1 MALVIPAAVR
11 LARIAMMVI
20 VMSSSIKVNALEAGS
35 RCVFINR
42 FYLKCQW
49 QVNTA
54 FSPLIHLWKQR
65 TASLPVN
72 KPAVLDQLLSV
83 LNAELAALTRAA
95 QGAFAAATD
104 PDSKAE
110 NKYDT
115 RTLEAS
121 YVARGQAQRVAELQE
136 AVRAFGAL
144 SGNTLDSGAAIT
156 LGALVTLETPGE
168 QTHYFLGPF
177 AGGTE
182 IVHAGQE
189 VVVITP
195 ASALGQ
201 KLITKR
207 AGDTIALR
215 PGLSAK
221 VTAVA

>member
-1 MALVIPAAVR
+1 MPHF
-11 LARIAMMVI
+11 
-20 VMSSSIKVNALEAGS
+20 SS
-35 RCVFINR
+35 
-42 FYLKCQW
+42 
-49 QVNTA
+49 
-54 FSPLIHLWKQR
+54 LIRVWKQR

-72 KPAVLDQLLSV
+72 KEAVLAQILSV
-83 LNAELAALTRAA
+83 LSAELAALTRAA

-121 YVARGQAQRVAELQE
+121 YVARGQAQRVAELQQ
-136 AVRAFGAL
+136 AVQAFTAMSAATQE
-144 SGNTLDSGAAIT
+144 SGTAIT

-182 IVHAGQE
+182 IVHEGQE

-201 KLITKR
+201 KLIAKR

-221 VTAVA
+221 VIAVA

>member
-1 MALVIPAAVR
+1 MNKQAVIDQI
-11 LARIAMMVI
+11 L
-20 VMSSSIKVNALEAGS
+20 
-35 RCVFINR
+35 
-42 FYLKCQW
+42 
-49 QVNTA
+49 
-54 FSPLIHLWKQR
+54 
-65 TASLPVN
+65 
-72 KPAVLDQLLSV
+72 AVLT
-83 LNAELAALTRAA
+83 AELAALTRAA
-95 QGAFAAATD
+95 QGSFAAATD

-136 AVRAFGAL
+136 AVQAFGSL
-144 SGNTLDSGAAIT
+144 TGNELEPGSAIMLGTLVSLAT
-156 LGALVTLETPGE
+156 SNEV
-168 QTHYFLGPF
+168 THYLIGPF

-201 KLITKR
+201 KLIGKR
-207 AGDTIALR
+207 SGETITLR

-221 VTAVA
+221 VVAAL

>member
-1 MALVIPAAVR
+1 M
-11 LARIAMMVI
+11 
-20 VMSSSIKVNALEAGS
+20 N
-35 RCVFINR
+35 
-42 FYLKCQW
+42 
-49 QVNTA
+49 
-54 FSPLIHLWKQR
+54 KQ
-65 TASLPVN
+65 
-72 KPAVLDQLLSV
+72 AVLDQILSV

-121 YVARGQAQRVAELQE
+121 YVARGQAQRVTELQE

-156 LGALVTLETPGE
+156 LGALISLQTPGE

-182 IVHAGQE
+182 IVHE
-189 VVVITP
+189 SKEIVVITP

-201 KLITKR
+201 KLIGKR
-207 AGDTIALR
+207 AGDAIALQ
-215 PGLSAK
+215 PGVLAK
-221 VTAVA
+221 VVTVQ